1 MTSAYQPGLA
11 GIRVLEIGSTVS
23 GPAAGR
29 ILADF
34 GAEVWKLEPPEGD
47 HLRTWGARSPDGTS
61 FWFKSHNR
69 NKSFVTFDLHD
80 AEDVAE
86 VRALALRC
94 DVLLENFRPG
104 RLAEWGLGYEELK
117 KLHPRLVY
125 VSISGYGQDGP
136 YAGRPG
142 FGHIAESMSG
152 MRYVTGFPDRPPVRV
167 GLSIGDE
174 VAAMHAVIG
183 TLIALRARDRDGVG
197 DHVDVS
203 LMESLFSVSEA
214 LLPEYVHAGTV
225 TERAG
230 NRYLRAAPSATY
242 ETRDGKYLS
251 IAGNAQPIFVR
262 LCKAIG
268 QPELATDP
276 RFATNDARVTHV
288 AALDDVLTAWAAT
301 MDLATASH
309 VLAEAGVPAG
319 PVYSIADIAADP
331 HFQARGALGRIAD
344 GEGDGTGDGVP
355 MLATPGISPRLAR
368 TPGRL
373 ERAARAVGVDQERIT
388 GKKAK
393 PRSGKTAKKEP
404 A

>member
-1 MTSAYQPGLA
+1 MTSGFAPALA

-29 ILADF
+29 MLADF
-34 GAEVWKLEPPEGD
+34 GAELWKLEPPEGD

-69 NKSFVTFDLHD
+69 NKSFVSFDLHD
-80 AEDVAE
+80 PEDVAE
-86 VRALALRC
+86 VRELALRC

-117 KLHPRLVY
+117 KAHPRLVY

-152 MRYVTGFPDRPPVRV
+152 MRYVTGFADRPPVRV

-203 LMESLFSVSEA
+203 LVESLFSVSEA

-268 QPELATDP
+268 QPELATDA
-276 RFATNDARVTHV
+276 RFATNDARVLNV
-288 AALDDVLTAWAAT
+288 AALDEVLTAWAAT
-301 MDLATASH
+301 VDLATASH
-309 VLAEAGVPAG
+309 VLAAAGVPAG
-319 PVYSIADIAADP
+319 PVYSIADIVADP
-331 HFQARGALGRIAD
+331 HLQARGAIGRIAD
-344 GEGDGTGDGVP
+344 GEGDGAT
-355 MLATPGISPRLAR
+355 MLATPGVSPRLAR

-373 ERAARAVGVDQERIT
+373 ERAGRAVGVDQERIT
-388 GKKAK
+388 GKVARPKSSATK
-393 PRSGKTAKKEP
+393 KKEQ